1 MEIKK
6 LIIIIIST
14 LIFNACSFNDSAI
27 FVSPTGDDKN
37 PGTKNKPFLSINRA
51 KEAVIEAISE
61 GAENEEIKVYI
72 RGGTYYFD
80 QTAIFNEEEFSK
92 GTNRIIFSA
101 FGDEIPVFNAGT
113 KISGWSKVESR
124 LPNLPEKAKGNV
136 WVADIPA
143 EGKNNPARFLF
154 TDSSRLI
161 NAVSSGLHTTENEKT
176 FENIKP
182 VPTTEQL
189 SFFNFPKKSFREW
202 ENLQDIEAVI
212 RTYEGWIMNVLP
224 IKSLDFKDSTA
235 YTSIPGTYILS
246 RLKGFWYEKQYN
258 LWVQNAIDFL
268 DEPGE
273 WVINTLEGKIYYW
286 PKENEPGDVYYP
298 LLKEIIR
305 IEGDQKKNKI
315 IRNIE
320 FRGITFVGGNRDTY

>member
-189 SFFNFPKKSFREW
+189 SFFNFPKKSDR
-202 ENLQDIEAVI
+202 
-212 RTYEGWIMNVLP
+212 
-224 IKSLDFKDSTA
+224 KS
-235 YTSIPGTYILS
+235 
-246 RLKGFWYEKQYN
+246 
-258 LWVQNAIDFL
+258 V
-268 DEPGE
+268 
-273 WVINTLEGKIYYW
+273 V
-286 PKENEPGDVYYP
+286 
-298 LLKEIIR
+298 
-305 IEGDQKKNKI
+305 
-315 IRNIE
+315 
-320 FRGITFVGGNRDTY
+320 